1 MKPLAGLLVLL
12 ATLFAAHVALAQ
24 GAAQTARAGV
34 QPGRIQILGADMAG
48 TCKAEEIERAHRL
61 ADSCEGRKQCSFT
74 PQPGDKSSEACAR
87 DSMALWDCGDS
98 KTRYAALGP
107 QGAGQSREIRLECPP
122 DAIAKAAPATA
133 PKEAAGVTF
142 EGVPVVLPPASVQV
156 AAKPGTETVL
166 VDSIKILPTLNIVT
180 APVSVGAIDMSAA
193 GVSRECDRVKQTEWD
208 DINIHGGGP
217 PPHND
222 RQMLADLHRNIYL
235 PPDHSPDSALRSS
248 QHWGAVRGRAGTP
261 DCFGGQ

>member
-142 EGVPVVLPPASVQV
+142 EGVPVVLPPASAQV
-156 AAKPGTETVL
+156 ATAKPGTETVI
-166 VDSIKILPTLNIVT
+166 VDSIKILPTLNMVQPRV
-180 APVSVGAIDMSAA
+180 APGALDLSAA
-193 GVSRECDRVKQTEWD
+193 GVNRERLLSYCEMWFDQTAKEV
-208 DINIHGGGP
+208 P
-217 PPHND
+217 EE
-222 RQMLADLHRNIYL
+222 RFAQLHRDLWKAPEHL
-235 PPDHSPDSALRSS
+235 P
-248 QHWGAVRGRAGTP
+248 GAVGEQRACGPKTHAPAGSAP
-261 DCFGGQ
+261 DLN